1 MKGTWVVVKKALPLA
16 LAAMVV
22 AFPISAPAQ
31 TTAVSERMAEEPDVA
46 FEKALSGLDA
56 KTELMTST
64 WWKDGLDWAVDLEAG
79 TIEFTNER
87 GWVIT
92 APVQVVGTYNTNDGT
107 FMWGWDHPSVPA
119 GSAAAAKLVR
129 DFGERHGLEKL
140 TTRLVELT
148 EDEAWELT
156 ALADYLSEGTGVY
169 RGPTGSILVYMT
181 FGTIT
186 ITQP

>member
-1 MKGTWVVVKKALPLA
+1 M
-16 LAAMVV
+16 
-22 AFPISAPAQ
+22 
-31 TTAVSERMAEEPDVA
+31 
-46 FEKALSGLDA
+46 SGLDA

-64 WWKDGLDWAVDLEAG
+64 WWKDGSDWVVDLEAG
-79 TIEFTNER
+79 TIEFTNDR

-92 APVQVVGTYNTNDGT
+92 APVQVVGTYNTKDGT
-107 FMWGWDHPSVPA
+107 FMWGWDHPSVPE

-140 TTRLVELT
+140 TTRLVKLT

-156 ALADYLSEGTGVY
+156 ALADYLSESTAVY
-169 RGPTGSILVYMT
+169 RGPIGSILVYMT

-186 ITQP
+186 ITKP